1 MQSYMINT
9 SMFYNKPINFTT
21 IVMDYT
27 INKNLKLFNNAK
39 YLTSVMQD
47 YFGKTYECVL
57 RPSQSWSLGI
67 RTDLDSRF
75 SKKIRKEIT
84 RILSWIN

>member
-1 MQSYMINT
+1 MINT
-9 SMFYNKPINFTT
+9 SMFYNKPINLTT

-27 INKNLKLFNNAK
+27 INKNLKLFNNVK

-47 YFGKTYECVL
+47 YIGKTYECVL
-57 RPSQSWSLGI
+57 RPSQSLSLGI